1 MNKIKEGKSFFDTEE
16 TINYKSFNNYS
27 LNGCNYKFD
36 DLFYDSDKATPNY
49 YKLNKNNGKYKKI
62 NINQLSNT
70 KYFKSKDINGN
81 IITIII
87 N

>member
-1 MNKIKEGKSFFDTEE
+1 MDKIKEIKGFFDNEE
-16 TINYKSFNNYS
+16 TKEYKPLNNYS

-36 DLFYDSDKATPNY
+36 DLFYDSDNNY
-49 YKLNKNNGKYKKI
+49 YKLNKNNAKYKKI

-81 IITIII
+81 LITIII